1 MQENQ
6 KTAVII
12 LNYNNYEDTINCIKS
27 IKLYN
32 TASIKY
38 IIVDNGSNRKGTVTA
53 IDEFLKQNFADD
65 YKYIPEG
72 NADTTE
78 LLYTNFIVSPTND
91 GYARGNNKA
100 LNMAYKDPE
109 IENIL
114 IINNDVLF
122 IEDII
127 PRLISK
133 LKTLPKCGIVS
144 PILYKRGMDEIDY
157 NCARL
162 NHTEWEIINTL
173 LFLYRDIFG
182 YISLKTNQ
190 RLILKNNPKLI
201 NAEQVEIELPS
212 GSCMLIKKEL
222 MKQIGG
228 FDPHTFLYFEENI
241 LYKKIK
247 ELGLQNYLIPQQK
260 CIHLGASSTSKSN
273 NAFILNKGI
282 NSIKFYLTK
291 YCILNQRQKALL
303 YLGLLLM
310 KFKILLIKSHKLI
323 KK

>member
-27 IKLYN
+27 VELYN
-32 TASIKY
+32 NTALIKY

-72 NADTTE
+72 SADTTE

-122 IEDII
+122 VEDII

-133 LKTLPKCGIVS
+133 LKTLPKCGIIS
-144 PILYKRGMDEIDY
+144 PILYKE
-157 NCARL
+157 
-162 NHTEWEIINTL
+162 EWM
-173 LFLYRDIFG
+173 
-182 YISLKTNQ
+182 
-190 RLILKNNPKLI
+190 KLI
-201 NAEQVEIELPS
+201 IIVQ
-212 GSCMLIKKEL
+212 
-222 MKQIGG
+222 
-228 FDPHTFLYFEENI
+228 D
-241 LYKKIK
+241 
-247 ELGLQNYLIPQQK
+247 
-260 CIHLGASSTSKSN
+260 
-273 NAFILNKGI
+273 
-282 NSIKFYLTK
+282 
-291 YCILNQRQKALL
+291 
-303 YLGLLLM
+303 
-310 KFKILLIKSHKLI
+310 
-323 KK
+323 